1 MKVNVY
7 SLNGKKTPDAVELP
21 KVFEGDVRPDLIKR
35 AVLSSQSQRY
45 HPQGRDYF
53 AGKRTSALNWGPGRG
68 AARVP
73 RVKGSGYSAGGRG
86 AFVPQATGGRIA
98 HPPTVDKQIKKKINA
113 KERKLATASALAA
126 TADKELVAERGHII
140 DKVPQIPLIVT
151 DELEKLK
158 TAKEVEEAFSK
169 LGLSEDLQRAKARK
183 VRAGKGTMRGRRYK
197 KKKSALVVV
206 SGKTDISKG
215 AGNLH
220 GVDVV
225 GVKHLGVEQ
234 LAPGTH
240 HGRLTIYTKSAIDA
254 IAQRFK

>member
-7 SLNGKKTPDAVELP
+7 SLSGKKTKDIIELP
-21 KVFEGDVRPDLIKR
+21 KVFEEDIRPDLIKR

-45 HPQGRDYF
+45 QPQGRDYF

-73 RVKGSGYSAGGRG
+73 RVKGSRHSAAGRG
-86 AFVPQATGGRIA
+86 AFVPQAAGGRIA

-113 KERKLATASALAA
+113 KERKLATASAIAA
-126 TADKELVAERGHII
+126 TAVKELVAERGHMI
-140 DKVPQIPLIVT
+140 DKVPQIPLVVS

-158 TAKEVEEAFSK
+158 TAKEVEETFSK

-206 SGKTDISKG
+206 SDSADVFKG
-215 AGNLH
+215 ASNYPGI
-220 GVDVV
+220 DVV
-225 GVKHLGVEQ
+225 KAEHLGVEQ